1 MSLVEDCVA
10 RYKKEYDFYD
20 QAARLVS
27 QLLERNLQSAGIRA
41 MVTFRAKSPSRL
53 EAKVRQRSA
62 EKNYQSLDDIYKDIV
77 DLAGVRVALYFPGER
92 DQVGKIIRQLFLLG
106 GEPKEFPGPSKAT
119 YEMRFFRLLGYA
131 LPRAFAREHLE

>member
-1 MSLVEDCVA
+1 MSLVEDFVS

-77 DLAGVRVALYFPGER
+77 DLAGVRVALYSPGER
-92 DQVGKIIRQLFLLG
+92 DQIGKTIRQLFSLG
-106 GEPKEFPGPSKAT
+106 EEPKEFPGPAKST
-119 YEMRFFRLLGYA
+119 HE
-131 LPRAFAREHLE
+131 